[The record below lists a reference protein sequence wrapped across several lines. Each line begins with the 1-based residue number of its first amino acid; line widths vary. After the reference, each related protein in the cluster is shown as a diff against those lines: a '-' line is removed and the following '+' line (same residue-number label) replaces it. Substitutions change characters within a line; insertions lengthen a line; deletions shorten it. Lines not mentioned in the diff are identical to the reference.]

1 MTIAEK
7 TSLRKK
13 KAIIYLIDNGE
24 YSLGYALMKVEEL
37 HDLSK
42 LTEEDYDYLAEYIE
56 NLLDNKEDVVEEPIE
71 ENTEEEL

>member
-13 KAIIYLIDNGE
+13 KAILYLIDKGE

-56 NLLDNKEDVVEEPIE
+56 GLLDNIDVVEEPIE
-71 ENTEEEL
+71 EIEEEL